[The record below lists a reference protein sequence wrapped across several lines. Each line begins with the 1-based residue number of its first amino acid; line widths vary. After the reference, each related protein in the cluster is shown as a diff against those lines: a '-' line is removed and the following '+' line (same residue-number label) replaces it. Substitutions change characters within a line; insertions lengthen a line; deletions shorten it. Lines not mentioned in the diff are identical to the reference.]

1 MADTSFFDATNDLI
15 CAMDN
20 IQKSLVAHDNDDCE
34 EWETMFKEKFNEE
47 VSPSSIDLLSSMFM
61 PPPPVLKDDDACAIE
76 NDQSEAPPRQKQIDE
91 LHMQDSTKDASSSK
105 QNDDDLMSVA
115 KRRIRREKNK
125 TIKREE
131 DRAGLGASGGAVQDN
146 DAHASDEVDTP
157 STRYFDETEALTCFR
172 DFRKEVQ
179 AFTEQ
184 EKGFGVGGR
193 IPSDRLESFIARIE
207 SVYLQNNIDKL
218 ISAYHHDKAVR
229 MKIKRVI
236 CSFAKRCKKNDLTM
250 DKLNLFCNLLHNDRA
265 AAPKEGKVLCKFKY
279 WTCKL
284 CGKND
289 LLFERNDCSVCG
301 RPKRYRPLSPS
312 HSVCESVGDPVR
324 KEEQFLANDFA
335 SSLLGAHQTVRI
347 NEQVDLDI
355 VDERLRRQYLY
366 KKMDYDSEVRTA
378 LRNEVKDLLSF
389 ITKPITTSKTNDALP
404 NAPQSK
410 GHNVLLST
418 RSSFN
423 FAEH

>member
-1 MADTSFFDATNDLI
+1 MADTSFFDATNDLV

-20 IQKSLVAHDNDDCE
+20 IQKTLVAHENDDCE
-34 EWETMFKEKFNEE
+34 EWKRMFKEQFNVE

-61 PPPPVLKDDDACAIE
+61 PPPPLVLKDDGACARLE
-76 NDQSEAPPRQKQIDE
+76 KNDQSEAPPRQKQIDE
-91 LHMQDSTKDASSSK
+91 PRMQDSTKDASSSE
-105 QNDDDLMSVA
+105 QNDDDLMSAA

-131 DRAGLGASGGAVQDN
+131 DCAGLGANGSTVQDS
-146 DAHASDEVDTP
+146 DAHASDEVDIP
-157 STRYFDETEALTCFR
+157 FTRYFDKTEALKCFHE
-172 DFRKEVQ
+172 FRKEVQ
-179 AFTEQ
+179 AFTDQ
-184 EKGFGVGGR
+184 EKGFGVDGR

-207 SVYLQNNIDKL
+207 SVFLLNNIDKL
-218 ISAYHHDKAVR
+218 ISAYHRDKTVR

-250 DKLNLFCNLLHNDRA
+250 EKLNLFSNLLHNDRA
-265 AAPKEGKVLCKFKY
+265 AAPKERKLLCKFKY

-289 LLFERNDCSVCG
+289 LLFGRNNCSVCG
-301 RPKRYRPLSPS
+301 RPKRYRPSSPS
-312 HSVCESVGDPVR
+312 HSMCKSVGDPVR
-324 KEEQFLANDFA
+324 DEEQFLANEFA

-347 NEQVDLDI
+347 NEQIDLDI

-366 KKMDYDSEVRTA
+366 KKMDYDSEVRTT

-389 ITKPITTSKTNDALP
+389 ITKPITTSKN
-404 NAPQSK
+404 
-410 GHNVLLST
+410 
-418 RSSFN
+418 R
-423 FAEH
+423 